1 MSGLDIAILAV
12 FFVSALIGALR
23 GFTKEVL
30 SLFSWGGAISLSY
43 LLLPLGRA
51 IVQPYIANPMMVD
64 GVALFSIFII
74 ALIILSIVANIIA
87 GYIHESSF
95 RGVDHSLG
103 FGFGML
109 RGVVFISATEL
120 IFSTF
125 SPRQTQSPT
134 IQSAR
139 FIPMVRRG
147 GDIVLDFLP
156 TSLRNLILEQA
167 LKVEEHVNAKAQENL
182 KHALPAEGIKN
193 SLMSQLIVGNPTPG
207 GPASESGMAAGQHS
221 HSSSYPPTALP
232 STTHNAQPQGPFN
245 GGTHQHEVMAQPQ
258 VPTQSGM
265 VVIHPQPPSSGTPL
279 VQTQS
284 QPPYA
289 PDFQQGGSQVPS
301 PYPQGLG
308 QRGTQDRQKTVDELS
323 RLRPQ
328 SSPKEDAGYTK
339 GQRDDMNRLF
349 QSVEGE

>member
-30 SLFSWGGAISLSY
+30 SLFSWGGALSLSY
-43 LLLPLGRA
+43 ILLPIGRA
-51 IVQPYIANPMMVD
+51 MVQPYIANPMMVD

-74 ALIILSIVANIIA
+74 ALIILSIIANMIA

-103 FGFGML
+103 FGVGML
-109 RGVVFISATEL
+109 RGIVFISATEL

-147 GDIVLDFLP
+147 GDMVLDFLP

-167 LKVEEHVNAKAQENL
+167 LKVEEHVNAKAQQNL
-182 KHALPAEGIKN
+182 KHALPTEGIKG
-193 SLMSQLIVGNPTPG
+193 SLMSQLMVGNPYPG
-207 GPASESGMAAGQHS
+207 GPGGEGGIAAGQHS
-221 HSSSYPPTALP
+221 HSSSYSPAALP
-232 STTHNAQPQGPFN
+232 STSYNTPPQGSIN
-245 GGTHQHEVMAQPQ
+245 GGMHQHEVMVQPQ
-258 VPTQSGM
+258 VPVQSGM
-265 VVIHPQPPSSGTPL
+265 VVIRPPQPAGVPL
-279 VQTQS
+279 VEPQS

-289 PDFQQGGSQVPS
+289 ADSQQAGSLVPS

-308 QRGTQDRQKTVDELS
+308 QSGTQDRQKTVDELS

-328 SSPKEDAGYTK
+328 SSPKEDGGYTK

-349 QSVEGE
+349 QSVDGD

>member
-43 LLLPLGRA
+43 MLLPLGRA
-51 IVQPYIANPMMVD
+51 MVQPYIANPMMVD

-74 ALIILSIVANIIA
+74 ALIILSIIANMIA

-125 SPRQTQSPT
+125 TPRQTQSAT

-182 KHALPAEGIKN
+182 KHALPAEGIKG
-193 SLMSQLIVGNPTPG
+193 SLMNQFVVGNSSPG
-207 GPASESGMAAGQHS
+207 GPISEGGIAGGQHS
-221 HSSSYPPTALP
+221 HSSSYPPTSHP
-232 STTHNAQPQGPFN
+232 SPTYNGQSQGPLN
-245 GGTHQHEVMAQPQ
+245 GGMHQHEVMLQPH
-258 VPTQSGM
+258 VSAQSGM
-265 VVIHPQPPSSGTPL
+265 VVIHPQQPAGVPL
-279 VQTQS
+279 LQPQN

-289 PDFQQGGSQVPS
+289 ADSQPAVSQVPS
-301 PYPQGLG
+301 SYPQGLG

-323 RLRPQ
+323 RLKPQ

-349 QSVEGE
+349 QSVDGD